1 MEDIVGECL
10 SLSTL
15 TLKVILELPDNMG
28 HGLFSSSS
36 KGGLVLLQEGV
47 QVHLFEQF

>member
-1 MEDIVGECL
+1 MEDVVGECFPL
-10 SLSTL
+10 SAL
-15 TLKVILELPDNMG
+15 TLKVILEFPDNAG

-36 KGGLVLLQEGV
+36 EGGLVLLQEGV

>member
-1 MEDIVGECL
+1 MEDIVREHL
-10 SLSTL
+10 SFSTL
-15 TLKVILELPDNMG
+15 LLKVILELPNNMG
-28 HGLFSSSS
+28 HGLFASSS

>member
-1 MEDIVGECL
+1 MEDIVWECL
-10 SLSTL
+10 SLSAL

-28 HGLFSSSS
+28 HGLFTSSS

>member
-1 MEDIVGECL
+1 MEDVVGKCL
-10 SLSTL
+10 SLSAL
-15 TLKVILELPDNMG
+15 MMKVVLELPNDTG
-28 HGLFSSSS
+28 HGLLSSSG